1 LVKNFDRSQIVL
13 ALDFKIIDDHPFI
26 CTHGW
31 QNVSKVNLYD
41 FLSSETYFQNILATD
56 ISLDGAMNGP
66 SIHTY
71 KYICDNFKS
80 LNLIASGGIKSI
92 SDIKTL
98 KELGINES
106 IVGKAIYEKNILLE
120 ELVYVN

>member
-1 LVKNFDRSQIVL
+1 MN
-13 ALDFKIIDDHPFI
+13 PFI

-31 QNVSKVNLYD
+31 QNVSEVNLYD
-41 FLSSETYFQNILATD
+41 FLSSECYFQNILATD

>member
-1 LVKNFDRSQIVL
+1 
-13 ALDFKIIDDHPFI
+13 
-26 CTHGW
+26 
-31 QNVSKVNLYD
+31 
-41 FLSSETYFQNILATD
+41 
-56 ISLDGAMNGP
+56 MNGP

-71 KYICDNFKS
+71 QYICDNFKS

-98 KELGINES
+98 KKLGINES

-120 ELVYVN
+120 ELVYVNYKNHSMPGCSG